1 MRHVCA
7 SKTLGSNVII
17 NGIDKGDSVE
27 TWSFRRFNSYIML
40 MCPCNLD
47 TPENSLF

>member
-17 NGIDKGDSVE
+17 NGKDKGDSVE
-27 TWSFRRFNSYIML
+27 ILVVSLIKFLHHANVSMKFRH
-40 MCPCNLD
+40 P
-47 TPENSLF
+47 

>member
-17 NGIDKGDSVE
+17 NGIDMGDSVE
-27 TWSFRRFNSYIML
+27 ILVVSSIKFLHHVNVTMKFRH
-40 MCPCNLD
+40 P
-47 TPENSLF
+47 

>member
-27 TWSFRRFNSYIML
+27 ILVVRRLNSYIML
-40 MCPCNLD
+40 MCP
-47 TPENSLF
+47 